1 MVQPR
6 DHLVEKGHQVL
17 SKEVLLVPVKEGHLL
32 TKADPK
38 PRRWTL
44 MMTRQI
50 LMMKSLSRSNLR
62 VEERLQGLVLSS
74 NLKGSL
80 KEKEGELLR
89 VGQGD
94 SIA

>member
-1 MVQPR
+1 MVHPR

-32 TKADPK
+32 TKADLK

-62 VEERLQGLVLSS
+62 VEERLQGQVPNS

>member
-1 MVQPR
+1 
-6 DHLVEKGHQVL
+6 
-17 SKEVLLVPVKEGHLL
+17 
-32 TKADPK
+32 
-38 PRRWTL
+38 
-44 MMTRQI
+44 MTRQI
-50 LMMKSLSRSNLR
+50 LMMKSLSRSNLW
-62 VEERLQGLVLSS
+62 VEERLQGQVPSS